1 MVGILGKREN
11 NESMGIFGGRSR
23 EEIEALLAYDAEL
36 AAQSARANAPSM
48 SEFLAR
54 MGRAVATTPTAQSVK
69 SAVTLPGDVYA
80 GRQQMGLPS
89 ETEDL
94 SRVAD
99 LAGLAMTGGIAG
111 APRGAVG
118 SGPIRA
124 YHGSPHN
131 FDKFSLEHIGKGEGA
146 QAYGHGLYFAEN
158 EGVARDYRKRL
169 AGDTYQHL
177 DTWFT
182 KENTPEATNA
192 RLVLKE
198 FGNDPN
204 AASAALDAESD
215 QVSKA
220 AAALIRGAK
229 DRWAPKTPG
238 KMYEVAIHAD
248 PDKFLDWDKSL
259 GQQRGLLDEIVGRHG
274 GEASARQ
281 AFKDFDA
288 LSTEVLAAPKGS
300 PQYERAMQD
309 WDAAQRD
316 PRTKLGD
323 ILGRL
328 DQPKS
333 AYGYDPAAKT
343 TGETL
348 YRGLDRGDRAAASQV
363 FLDAGIPGIKYLD
376 AGSRAH
382 GDGSRNYVVF
392 DDQIVEILKKYGVA
406 SIAALPPAIQ
416 MAIELGKPSAT
427 SGEKP

>member
-1 MVGILGKREN
+1 MDPRARREA
-11 NESMGIFGGRSR
+11 MAQ
-23 EEIEALLAYDAEL
+23 ALLAGPEDMSASVDTIPQDSGFLQKLGNAL
-36 AAQSARANAPSM
+36 ATMPSAQAI
-48 SEFLAR
+48 
-54 MGRAVATTPTAQSVK
+54 K

-80 GRQQMGLPS
+80 GRQPMGLPS

-111 APRGAVG
+111 APKGAVG

-124 YHGSPHN
+124 YHGSPHD

-146 QAYGHGLYFAEN
+146 QAYGHGLYFAESPA
-158 EGVARDYRKRL
+158 VAAQYQQRL
-169 AGDTYQHL
+169 A
-177 DTWFT
+177 
-182 KENTPEATNA
+182 
-192 RLVLKE
+192 
-198 FGNDPN
+198 
-204 AASAALDAESD
+204 
-215 QVSKA
+215 
-220 AAALIRGAK
+220 
-229 DRWAPKTPG
+229 KTPG
-238 KMYEVAIHAD
+238 DIPPDAQAIAAMRPEWDALVQQFRASLAPDQRHTPETAKIQALMDALHQKAVDDTISRTQPHFGGRMYEVGIHAD
-248 PDKFLDWDKSL
+248 PDKLLDWDKSL